1 MIEHIF
7 DNRSRCVVISVM
19 SISSSNEPIGLFRAL
34 TAYVKP
40 VVWREIAGILCL
52 MTYSYLVICIPAYVK
67 QIINSIENG
76 TDKQTLL
83 VSCCLI
89 LLLAS
94 GAACLLFLARWLII
108 GASRSVEMTMR
119 NDFFRHI
126 QRLTP
131 GFYHRSKTGDLMIHF
146 SSDLEQVRLLIGPG
160 IMYPFNACLIT
171 ILAFYSMLLV
181 NVELTFTLLVPVVVL
196 MVYVNFNTR
205 KLHKVYQQ
213 SQEVYSELTAMVQ
226 ENFSGIRVIKAYC
239 QEEAEVGRF
248 HEIGQRYVAKNI
260 EQVKL
265 RGRLFPFM
273 RFIAGLGVVIILWR
287 GGLKVIH
294 GQLTLGDL
302 VQFAIYYQMLMWPI
316 IALGWI
322 INVIHRG
329 VASWRRVK
337 IILDTRPDVEDVSD
351 VVLTTPL
358 SGAIEVRDLA
368 FGYEEDA
375 QPVLHNISFT
385 IEPGQ
390 TLAIVGQTGCGK
402 STLVNALLHLYPV
415 ERGMIFFDG
424 RDINDISQNDLRHSI
439 AYVSQEVFL
448 FSESIQE
455 NILFGMD
462 DPGAATETDVIAAA
476 QRAQLHRDLDMLPDG
491 YQTIVGERGVM
502 LSGGQKQ
509 RTGIARALILERP
522 ILIFDDSLSAVDAD
536 TEEAILQSVSGDIND
551 CTAILI
557 SHRISTVKN
566 ADHIIVLDE
575 GRIVEEGSHQELI
588 AQEGLYA
595 RINKRQILEESLG
608 IRQ

>member
-1 MIEHIF
+1 
-7 DNRSRCVVISVM
+7 M
-19 SISSSNEPIGLFRAL
+19 SISSSNRPIGLFYAL
-34 TAYVKP
+34 IEYVKP
-40 VVWREIAGILCL
+40 MVWREIAGICCL
-52 MTYSYLVICIPAYVK
+52 MAYSYLVVCVPAYVK
-67 QIINSIENG
+67 QIINSVEKG
-76 TDKQTLL
+76 TDKQALL
-83 VSCCLI
+83 VSCCVI
-89 LLLAS
+89 LLLS
-94 GAACLLFLARWLII
+94 GGAACLLFLARWLII
-108 GASRSVEMTMR
+108 GASRSIEMALR
-119 NDFFRHI
+119 NDFFKHI
-126 QRLTP
+126 QKLTP
-131 GFYHRSKTGDLMIHF
+131 GFYHRSKTGDLVTRF

-171 ILAFYSMLLV
+171 LLAFYSMLLV
-181 NVELTFTLLVPVVVL
+181 NVDLTVTLLIPVVIL

-205 KLHKVYQQ
+205 KLHQVYQQ
-213 SQEVYSELTAMVQ
+213 SQEIYSELTAMVQ

-248 HEIGQRYVAKNI
+248 HEIGKRYVDKNI

-287 GGLKVIH
+287 GGLKVIN

-337 IILDTRPDVEDVSD
+337 IILDTKPDVEDVLD
-351 VVLTTPL
+351 VVVPTLL
-358 SGAIEVRDLA
+358 SGAIEVRDLT
-368 FGYEEDA
+368 FNYEEDMP
-375 QPVLHNISFT
+375 PVLRNISFI
-385 IEPGQ
+385 IEPGK
-390 TLAIVGQTGCGK
+390 TLAIVGPTGCGK

-415 ERGMIFFDG
+415 DRGMILFDG

-448 FSESIQE
+448 FSESIQN

-462 DPGAATETDVIAAA
+462 DPGAAAEVDVIAAA
-476 QRAQLHRDLDMLPDG
+476 KRAQLHRDLDMLPDG

-509 RTGIARALILERP
+509 RTGIARALILNRP

-536 TEEAILQSVSGDIND
+536 TEEAILRSVSGDIDD

-608 IRQ
+608 IRK